1 MGLMPIGWGTANDR
15 SNYAY
20 VFLNI
25 QRNGLEAAYQNEK
38 GFALINYII
47 GLFCNVTEY
56 FIVVAAIYVSNY
68 MAAIKRITGKFNY
81 WLLLAVILSM
91 GFTSYNTNTMRA
103 GLAISFIVLGLS
115 YYKSLCKM
123 SCLLAL
129 SIFIHNSMIIPCGM
143 ILLSRFYSRT
153 RIFYYLWFISI
164 PISFIAGSFFNSIFS
179 SFSEDQRTGYL
190 TAAND
195 QYNIG
200 FRFDFILYSLAPIA
214 VGGFYIFKQKFKS
227 EFYNNI
233 YNTYIL
239 TNIFWI
245 LVIRANFSDRFAYLS
260 WFLIP
265 FILLYP
271 ILEKS
276 DIVKNPNKWVAT
288 IVLGETLFKL
298 IQL

>member
-1 MGLMPIGWGTANDR
+1 MNNIDSYTWSRIFSYFILFLGFISSIQAYSTREFNSRYNGIGIPALLLALLIIVYMGLMPIGWGTANDR

-115 YYKSLCKM
+115 YYKNLCKM

-143 ILLSRFYSRT
+143 ILLSRF
-153 RIFYYLWFISI
+153 
-164 PISFIAGSFFNSIFS
+164 
-179 SFSEDQRTGYL
+179 
-190 TAAND
+190 
-195 QYNIG
+195 
-200 FRFDFILYSLAPIA
+200 
-214 VGGFYIFKQKFKS
+214 
-227 EFYNNI
+227 
-233 YNTYIL
+233 
-239 TNIFWI
+239 
-245 LVIRANFSDRFAYLS
+245 
-260 WFLIP
+260 
-265 FILLYP
+265 
-271 ILEKS
+271 
-276 DIVKNPNKWVAT
+276 
-288 IVLGETLFKL
+288 
-298 IQL
+298 